1 MDWAPPTNKTLTILV
16 PFLPASTAPSFQGAS
31 PSLLWPN
38 LIDALYAL
46 LRAFSDPQH
55 LGMSH
60 QWVYGALRDDQV
72 CAALGEEVT
81 RKGRER
87 EGEGGGGEM
96 LRSI

>member
-1 MDWAPPTNKTLTILV
+1 MLSQPRARCYTFQRIPHRPDKEKASD
-16 PFLPASTAPSFQGAS
+16 FLNTPHCDALYVRVTATALLFQGAS

-60 QWVYGALRDDQV
+60 QWVYGALRD
-72 CAALGEEVT
+72 LS
-81 RKGRER
+81 
-87 EGEGGGGEM
+87 
-96 LRSI
+96 LIHI